1 MLHHGYLPF
10 WRRHPVFMGAVAVLT
25 YLLLASGWYWVLA
38 GTAAVAV
45 LVAVRRVRRSRAL
58 RDAGLRARAD
68 YENQLT
74 RFGDPRG
81 IYGRYPPVSPGWFPD
96 PANRYALRYFD
107 GSAWTGH
114 TAAR

>member
-10 WRRHPVFMGAVAVLT
+10 WRRHPVFVGAAAVLT
-25 YLLLASGWYWVLA
+25 CWWLASGWYW
-38 GTAAVAV
+38 AVAV
-45 LVAVRRVRRSRAL
+45 SATAATLITIRRVRRSRAQ
-58 RDAGLRARAD
+58 RHAGLRARAD